1 MNSLRLKSAA
11 GALRE
16 QDLVQINTLLIQP

>member
-11 GALRE
+11 GSLRE